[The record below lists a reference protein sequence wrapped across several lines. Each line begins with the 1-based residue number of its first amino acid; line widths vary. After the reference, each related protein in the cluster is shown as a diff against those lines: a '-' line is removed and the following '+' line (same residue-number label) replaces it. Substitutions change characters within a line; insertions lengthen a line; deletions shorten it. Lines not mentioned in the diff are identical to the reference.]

1 MRQII
6 SVVLSLALLFQS
18 AAPALAQ
25 VRPSVSA
32 ENIKNYLKDPLRP
45 FPTDNLYVAH
55 TEQMRQ
61 VAEQQ
66 LQFALEREKKRGD
79 LPREVREAV
88 MVLTAPEA
96 ESTLSKE
103 QSISK
108 EEQEA
113 AAAGLAY
120 VQSLSE
126 RIYDLGKRD
135 LNAAWDLIEEG
146 LPVFASV
153 GGVNREIKEWAAQA
167 LRRKLEQDG
176 AACETAGFWKRLNGE
191 DEKRSRDCESVLRA
205 VSALAV
211 LGQSGNS
218 ADARAVANV
227 LNRGY
232 NGPMGPA
239 VIMVA
244 GTALYAMEADDLL
257 VAQLHEVSTRQP
269 SVGLLGK
276 DFSFLALQD
285 YVKAAKSIWEQGDWG
300 EGEDYAYYPAE
311 GRALGNAWTDLGKF
325 LGEEAALSG
334 PQGARAQSII
344 HRVFSSVVTAD
355 RRGVLG
361 LRFPSFVSG
370 VLSGGYRLE
379 TLGRQGYEL
388 DRNGNA
394 YYANTQENW
403 DRLIQNLQ
411 SWHINLTGW
420 AALKM
425 YFQGKSNLDPYTKT
439 AINNMLVDIYQ
450 QSGNTA
456 EIKGFDQKESPT
468 EAELNSYQNWQTASR
483 VAGAADTA
491 LAVVGTLALG
501 AGAVKGV
508 VSGARLVG
516 RLGRTFKLARAGA
529 AASGMKF
536 TSSYARVVRLGRMQK
551 AAAARASAKATSA
564 LASSPQTA
572 VAVPVPGRQK
582 VKTHNL
588 SAARLER
595 SVVSANVT
603 GTTPSLVLKRGTLL
617 NADMEQNILKV
628 GGEDLLRAVER
639 KLNLLEAPAPIRT
652 VRKSGKKARRAAQR
666 AAAAEKKA
674 KRTEVPSVP
683 KAAQPT
689 VLPRTHEAFFQQ
701 DKSLLLRYLRNTYS
715 LTPDALKD
723 MSLILS
729 RAETLPDGMA
739 LKKAVFA
746 RTEELLGRK
755 DILLKRYAS
764 SVKRSGAKPSVRV
777 YYLADK
783 DHITFSSFDPAQITL
798 ALEEPL
804 QAGTLQDLPSVIRQ
818 VNSAKTPWHMSEKG
832 VASISWQNSHQK
844 ITASDMSRLY
854 SHLLDCSAY
863 RPCFYE
869 FNGANTLML
878 YRADKKL
885 WLRVGEHEVVNKFHL
900 HLHTDK
906 LFPVEGGIHNGMERV
921 VLNYRIPLTDV
932 QYVLHPASRAVG
944 KGAYGA
950 YVVPVNQTQSYRLF
964 VTDALEQLKNA
975 NAVIPL
981 P

>member
-1 MRQII
+1 MR
-6 SVVLSLALLFQS
+6 
-18 AAPALAQ
+18 
-25 VRPSVSA
+25 
-32 ENIKNYLKDPLRP
+32 
-45 FPTDNLYVAH
+45 NL
-55 TEQMRQ
+55 Q
-61 VAEQQ
+61 
-66 LQFALEREKKRGD
+66 
-79 LPREVREAV
+79 
-88 MVLTAPEA
+88 
-96 ESTLSKE
+96 
-103 QSISK
+103 
-108 EEQEA
+108 
-113 AAAGLAY
+113 
-120 VQSLSE
+120 
-126 RIYDLGKRD
+126 
-135 LNAAWDLIEEG
+135 AWD
-146 LPVFASV
+146 
-153 GGVNREIKEWAAQA
+153 
-167 LRRKLEQDG
+167 
-176 AACETAGFWKRLNGE
+176 
-191 DEKRSRDCESVLRA
+191 
-205 VSALAV
+205 
-211 LGQSGNS
+211 
-218 ADARAVANV
+218 
-227 LNRGY
+227 
-232 NGPMGPA
+232 
-239 VIMVA
+239 
-244 GTALYAMEADDLL
+244 
-257 VAQLHEVSTRQP
+257 
-269 SVGLLGK
+269 
-276 DFSFLALQD
+276 
-285 YVKAAKSIWEQGDWG
+285 
-300 EGEDYAYYPAE
+300 
-311 GRALGNAWTDLGKF
+311 
-325 LGEEAALSG
+325 
-334 PQGARAQSII
+334 
-344 HRVFSSVVTAD
+344 
-355 RRGVLG
+355 
-361 LRFPSFVSG
+361 
-370 VLSGGYRLE
+370 
-379 TLGRQGYEL
+379 
-388 DRNGNA
+388 
-394 YYANTQENW
+394 
-403 DRLIQNLQ
+403 
-411 SWHINLTGW
+411 INLTGW
-420 AALKM
+420 AAVKM
-425 YFQGKSNLDPYTKT
+425 YFQGKSNLDPYTK
-439 AINNMLVDIYQ
+439 AAVNNMLADIYR
-450 QSGNTA
+450 QSGNTTA
-456 EIKGFDQKESPT
+456 IKGFSKKEAPT

-501 AGAVKGV
+501 AGAVKGA

-529 AASGMKF
+529 ASGIKF

-595 SVVSANVT
+595 SVVSANVSAAQ
-603 GTTPSLVLKRGTLL
+603 PSVVLKRGSLITPEI
-617 NADMEQNILKV
+617 EQNILKV
-628 GGEDLLRAVER
+628 GGEDLLRTVER
-639 KLNLLEAPAPIRT
+639 KLNLLEAPAPVRT
-652 VRKSGKKARRAAQR
+652 VRKSGKKARREAQR

-674 KRTEVPSVP
+674 KRQNAPSVP
-683 KAAQPT
+683 KAAQPA

-739 LKKAVFA
+739 LKKVVFA

-764 SVKRSGAKPSVRV
+764 SVKRSSAKPSVRV

-804 QAGTLQDLPSVIRQ
+804 QAGTLRDLPSVIRR

-885 WLRVGEHEVVNKFHL
+885 WLRVGEHEVANKFHL

-906 LFPVEGGIHNGMERV
+906 LFPVEGGIRNGMERV

-932 QYVLHPASRAVG
+932 NQVLRPASRAGG
-944 KGAYGA
+944 KGAYDA
-950 YVVPVNQTQSYRLF
+950 RVVPVNQTQSYRLF
-964 VTDALEQLKNA
+964 VIDALEQLKNA
-975 NAVIPL
+975 NAVMPL

>member
-6 SVVLSLALLFQS
+6 TVALSLALLFQS

-25 VRPSVSA
+25 VRPTFSA
-32 ENIKNYLKDPLRP
+32 ENIKNYIKDPLRP
-45 FPTDNLYVAH
+45 FPTDNLYVAR

-66 LQFALEREKKRGD
+66 LQFTLAREKKRGD

-88 MVLTAPEA
+88 MMLTAPET
-96 ESTLSKE
+96 ESTPSKE
-103 QSISK
+103 QNITK
-108 EEQEA
+108 EEQKA

-227 LNRGY
+227 LRRGY
-232 NGPMGPA
+232 SGPMGPA

-257 VAQLHEVSTRQP
+257 VAQLHEVIMRRP

-300 EGEDYAYYPAE
+300 EGEEYAYYPAE

-334 PQGARAQSII
+334 PQGGRARAII
-344 HRVFSSVVTAD
+344 SRVFSSAVTAD

-370 VLSGGYRLE
+370 VLAGGYRLQPMP
-379 TLGRQGYEL
+379 RHGYEL
-388 DRNGNA
+388 DRNGRS
-394 YYANTQENW
+394 YYTDTRENW
-403 DRLIQNLQ
+403 DKLMRNLQ
-411 SWHINLTGW
+411 AWDINLTGW
-420 AALKM
+420 AAVKM
-425 YFQGKSNLDPYTKT
+425 YFQGKSNLDPYTK
-439 AINNMLVDIYQ
+439 AAVNNMLADIYR
-450 QSGNTA
+450 QSGNTTA
-456 EIKGFDQKESPT
+456 IKGFSKKEAPT
-468 EAELNSYQNWQTASR
+468 ETELNSYQNWQTASR

-501 AGAVKGV
+501 AGAVKGA

-595 SVVSANVT
+595 SVVSANVS
-603 GTTPSLVLKRGTLL
+603 GAQPSVVLKRGSLITPEI
-617 NADMEQNILKV
+617 EQNILKV
-628 GGEDLLRAVER
+628 GGEDLLRTVER
-639 KLNLLEAPAPIRT
+639 KLNLLDTPAPVRT
-652 VRKSGKKARRAAQR
+652 VRKSGKKARREAQR

-674 KRTEVPSVP
+674 KRQNAPSVP
-683 KAAQPT
+683 KAAQP
-689 VLPRTHEAFFQQ
+689 A
-701 DKSLLLRYLRNTYS
+701 KSLLLRYLRNTYS

-739 LKKAVFA
+739 LKKVVFA

-764 SVKRSGAKPSVRV
+764 SVKRSSAKPSVRV
-777 YYLADK
+777 YYLGDK
-783 DHITFSSFDPAQITL
+783 EHITLASFDPAQITL
-798 ALEEPL
+798 AMEETL
-804 QAGTLQDLPSVIRQ
+804 QAGTLQDLPSVIRR

-832 VASISWQNSHQK
+832 VASISWQNSRPV
-844 ITASDMSRLY
+844 ICPVYTAICWTVL
-854 SHLLDCSAY
+854 
-863 RPCFYE
+863 PT
-869 FNGANTLML
+869 G
-878 YRADKKL
+878 
-885 WLRVGEHEVVNKFHL
+885 RVSMNSTEQ
-900 HLHTDK
+900 
-906 LFPVEGGIHNGMERV
+906 
-921 VLNYRIPLTDV
+921 IP
-932 QYVLHPASRAVG
+932 
-944 KGAYGA
+944 
-950 YVVPVNQTQSYRLF
+950 
-964 VTDALEQLKNA
+964 
-975 NAVIPL
+975 
-981 P
+981 

>member
-6 SVVLSLALLFQS
+6 SVALSLALLFQS

-25 VRPSVSA
+25 VRPTFSA
-32 ENIKNYLKDPLRP
+32 ENIKNYIKDPLRP
-45 FPTDNLYVAH
+45 FPTDNLYVAR

-66 LQFALEREKKRGD
+66 LQFTLAREKKRGD

-88 MVLTAPEA
+88 MMLTAPEA
-96 ESTLSKE
+96 ESTPSEE
-103 QSISK
+103 QNITK
-108 EEQEA
+108 EEQKA

-227 LNRGY
+227 LRRGY
-232 NGPMGPA
+232 SGPMGPA

-257 VAQLHEVSTRQP
+257 VAQLHEVIMRRP

-300 EGEDYAYYPAE
+300 EGEEYAYYPAE

-334 PQGARAQSII
+334 PQGGRARAII
-344 HRVFSSVVTAD
+344 SRVFSSAVTAD

-370 VLSGGYRLE
+370 VLAGGYRLQPMP
-379 TLGRQGYEL
+379 RHGYEL
-388 DRNGNA
+388 DRNGRS
-394 YYANTQENW
+394 YYTDTRENW
-403 DRLIQNLQ
+403 DKLMRNLQ
-411 SWHINLTGW
+411 AWDINLTGW
-420 AALKM
+420 AAVKM
-425 YFQGKSNLDPYTKT
+425 YFQGKSNLDPYTK
-439 AINNMLVDIYQ
+439 AAVNNMLADIYR
-450 QSGNTA
+450 QSGNTTA
-456 EIKGFDQKESPT
+456 IKGFSKKEAPT
-468 EAELNSYQNWQTASR
+468 ETELNSYQNWQTASR

-491 LAVVGTLALG
+491 LAVMGTLALG
-501 AGAVKGV
+501 AGAVKGA

-516 RLGRTFKLARAGA
+516 RLGRTFKLARAGT

-564 LASSPQTA
+564 LVSSPQTA

-595 SVVSANVT
+595 SVVSANVS
-603 GTTPSLVLKRGTLL
+603 GAQPSVVLKRGSLITPEI
-617 NADMEQNILKV
+617 EQNILKV
-628 GGEDLLRAVER
+628 GGEDLLRTVER
-639 KLNLLEAPAPIRT
+639 KLNLLDTPAPVRT
-652 VRKSGKKARRAAQR
+652 VRKSGKKARREAQR

-674 KRTEVPSVP
+674 KRQNAPSVP
-683 KAAQPT
+683 KAAQPA

-764 SVKRSGAKPSVRV
+764 SVKRSSAKPSVRV
-777 YYLADK
+777 YYLGDK
-783 DHITFSSFDPAQITL
+783 EHITLSSFDPAQITL
-798 ALEEPL
+798 AMEETL
-804 QAGTLQDLPSVIRQ
+804 QAGTLRDLPSVIHR

-885 WLRVGEHEVVNKFHL
+885 WLRVGEHEVANKFHL

-906 LFPVEGGIHNGMERV
+906 LFPVEGGIRNGMERV

-932 QYVLHPASRAVG
+932 QHVLRPASRAGG
-944 KGAYGA
+944 KGAYDA
-950 YVVPVNQTQSYRLF
+950 RVVPVNQTQSYRLF
-964 VTDALEQLKNA
+964 VIDALEQLKNA
-975 NAVIPL
+975 NAVMPL

>member
-6 SVVLSLALLFQS
+6 TIVLSFSLLFQS

-25 VRPSVSA
+25 LRPTFST
-32 ENIKNYLKDPLRP
+32 ENIKKYLKDPLRP
-45 FPTDNLYVAH
+45 FPTDNLYVAR
-55 TEQMRQ
+55 TEQIRR

-66 LQFALEREKKRGD
+66 LQFAQAREKKRGD
-79 LPREVREAV
+79 LPREVQEAV
-88 MVLTAPEA
+88 LVLTAPESA
-96 ESTLSKE
+96 DALPEKQTF
-103 QSISK
+103 SK

-135 LNAAWDLIEEG
+135 INAAWDLIEEG

-153 GGVNREIKEWAAQA
+153 GGVNREIKEWASQV
-167 LRRKLEQDG
+167 LRHKLEHDG
-176 AACETAGFWKRLNGE
+176 AACETAGFWKHLNGG
-191 DEKRSRDCESVLRA
+191 DEKRNRDCESVLKA

-218 ADARAVANV
+218 ADARAIAKV

-232 NGPMGPA
+232 SGPMGPA

-257 VAQLHEVSTRQP
+257 VAQLHEVSMRQP

-276 DFSFLALQD
+276 DFSFLVLQD

-300 EGEDYAYYPAE
+300 KGEDYAYYPTQS
-311 GRALGNAWTDLGKF
+311 RALGNAWTDLGKF
-325 LGEEAALSG
+325 LGEEASLSG
-334 PQGARAQSII
+334 SQGARAQAII
-344 HRVFSSVVTAD
+344 RRVFSSVVTAD
-355 RRGVLG
+355 RHGVLG
-361 LRFPSFVSG
+361 LNFPSFVSG

-379 TLGRQGYEL
+379 PMGKQGYEL
-388 DRNGNA
+388 DQNGNA
-394 YYANTQENW
+394 YYTNTQENW
-403 DRLIQNLQ
+403 DRLMQNLQ

-420 AALKM
+420 AAIKM

-439 AINNMLVDIYQ
+439 AVNNMLVDIYK
-450 QSGNTA
+450 QSGNTT
-456 EIKGFDQKESPT
+456 EIKGFARNGGPT
-468 EAELNSYQNWQTASR
+468 ETELNSYQNWQTASR

-508 VSGARLVG
+508 VGGARLVG

-536 TSSYARVVRLGRMQK
+536 TSSYARVVHLGRMRK
-551 AAAARASAKATSA
+551 AAAARTSAKAVSA
-564 LASSPQTA
+564 LASSQQTS
-572 VAVPVPGRQK
+572 VAVPVSGKQK
-582 VKTHNL
+582 VKSHNF
-588 SAARLER
+588 SADRSER
-595 SVVSANVT
+595 SFVSSEVS
-603 GTTPSLVLKRGTLL
+603 GMYPSVILKRGSLITP
-617 NADMEQNILKV
+617 EIKQNILKV
-628 GGEDLLRAVER
+628 GGEDLLRTVER
-639 KLNLLEAPAPIRT
+639 KLNLLDTPAPVRT
-652 VRKSGKKARRAAQR
+652 VRKSGKKARREAQR

-674 KRTEVPSVP
+674 KRQKVPSVP
-683 KAAQPT
+683 KGAQAA
-689 VLPRTHEAFFQQ
+689 VLPRTHKAFFQQ
-701 DKSLLLRYLRNTYS
+701 EKSLLLRYLRNTYG

-746 RTEELLGRK
+746 RMEELLGRK

-764 SVKRSGAKPSVRV
+764 SVKRSSAKPSVRL
-777 YYLADK
+777 YYLGDK
-783 DHITFSSFDPAQITL
+783 EQITFSSFEPAQITL

-804 QAGTLQDLPSVIRQ
+804 QAGTLRDLPSVIQR
-818 VNSAKTPWHMSEKG
+818 VNSARTPWHMSEKG

-844 ITASDMSRLY
+844 ITAGDVSRLY
-854 SHLLDCSAY
+854 SYLLECSAY

-869 FNGANTLML
+869 FNGGNTLML

-885 WLRVGEHEVVNKFHL
+885 WLRVGEHEVANKFHL

-906 LFPVEGGIHNGMERV
+906 LFPAEGGIHNGMERM

-932 QYVLHPASRAVG
+932 QYVLRPASRAGG
-944 KGAYGA
+944 KGGYDAR
-950 YVVPVNQTQSYRLF
+950 VVPVNQTQSYRLF
-964 VTDALEQLKNA
+964 VIDALEQLKSA
-975 NAVIPL
+975 NAVLPL